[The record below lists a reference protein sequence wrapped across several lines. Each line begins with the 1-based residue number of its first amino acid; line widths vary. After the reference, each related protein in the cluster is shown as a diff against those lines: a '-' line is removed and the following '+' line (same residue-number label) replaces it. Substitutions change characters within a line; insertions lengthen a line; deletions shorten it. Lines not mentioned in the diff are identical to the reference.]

1 MKEVSI
7 SIDIKVQCAKPMP
20 NWISREVAFLK
31 VPVGNEIFQTVA
43 VPINKIIFPDTL
55 DKRGFLHSIDNFDE
69 NVEIDNLIRECV
81 DESEKG
87 GRKEAVMNLIE
98 LLNAEF
104 EDEEEEDGQDNG
116 GAGDQ
121 VSVVYS
127 GIRIAGHKNLVS
139 IILGKNI
146 YSSNDGGILWRKNI
160 YRRRFSHLW
169 SSCLFCGRSV
179 LLFIFHLLFLIFF
192 LGGSIILGRGVSRLL
207 RLGSLLRSLA
217 GSLCGVLLLHLVR
230 GLAPQP
236 GKLLHDVLRANVGV
250 VALDCGPAVGREE
263 LVCGG
268 LALDTVVV
276 PVATAALLLLA
287 RAGTKRKIRPCSP
300 LVYLD
305 FPLTHRRHQ
314 RSWAA
319 GRRTASP
326 SGT

>member
-43 VPINKIIFPDTL
+43 VPINKMIFPDTL
-55 DKRGFLHSIDNFDE
+55 DKRGLLHSIDNFDE

-160 YRRRFSHLW
+160 YRR
-169 SSCLFCGRSV
+169 SCF
-179 LLFIFHLLFLIFF
+179 
-192 LGGSIILGRGVSRLL
+192 
-207 RLGSLLRSLA
+207 
-217 GSLCGVLLLHLVR
+217 
-230 GLAPQP
+230 
-236 GKLLHDVLRANVGV
+236 
-250 VALDCGPAVGREE
+250 
-263 LVCGG
+263 
-268 LALDTVVV
+268 
-276 PVATAALLLLA
+276 
-287 RAGTKRKIRPCSP
+287 
-300 LVYLD
+300 
-305 FPLTHRRHQ
+305 
-314 RSWAA
+314 
-319 GRRTASP
+319 
-326 SGT
+326 